1 MKVLCIIQ
9 ARMGSKRLPGKV
21 LLSLD
26 PSWKCSPLSM
36 IVDCASR
43 SKRIWKT
50 IVATTTLPQDDI
62 LEDCCAA
69 WGVACFRGSSENCL
83 ERFYDCA
90 RTCLSSGDAVV
101 RLTADCPLHDS
112 DIIDDVVGFYAGGN
126 YEFVTNSDPPTYP
139 DGMDVEV
146 MSFDALA
153 AAYKNATLPDELE
166 HCTLYIRRRPGI
178 FRSYTHSIRPSFAW
192 MKLSLD
198 DEKDLENIRSI
209 TSKLGSARPS
219 LLAIKTILDGD
230 PVLKRSV
237 TRAEYADRLVPS
249 DQLFCSQ
256 ELIARARRAIPG
268 VSGLLSKKPE
278 RILPVRWPTYFS
290 SASGANVI
298 GSDGIRYIDGSY
310 AGLGAC
316 VLGYADPDVDAAAKK
331 AIDAGVASTLLCPE
345 DVELAELLVEL
356 HPWAQSVRY
365 ARSGGEALAM
375 AVRIARAASG
385 RDNVVFSGYH
395 GWHDWYVAANLAD
408 EQALDDQLIRGVPS
422 SGVPRAL
429 KWTSTPFKHSDTK
442 DFDRAFAI
450 AGNVGVVVVETMRES
465 EDVIPFLRHVVDHAH
480 AAGAVV
486 IFDEVSSGFR
496 ICCGGA
502 HLVAGIAPDIAVFS
516 KAIANGYAMSAVVGT
531 RQVME
536 HVTKS
541 WVSSTNWTERIG
553 PAAAIATIR
562 KFQREHTQDL
572 LVAIGRA
579 AKLAWRRAA
588 AAAKLEISVGGINPL
603 AHFAFVGSDVGEDP
617 QAMRTLYTLEMLKL
631 GWLAPASFYA
641 MAAHTAN
648 DLERFETDAAHAF
661 GVVADAAM
669 GDGVEASLPNGVAE
683 AGFARLA

>member
-1 MKVLCIIQ
+1 MKILCIIQ

-26 PSWKCSPLSM
+26 PSWSCSPLSM
-36 IVDCASR
+36 IVSCASR
-43 SKRIWKT
+43 SKRIWKV
-50 IVATTTLPQDDI
+50 IVATTVLPQDDVI
-62 LEDCCAA
+62 EDFCASH
-69 WGVACFRGSSENCL
+69 GVACFRGSSDNCL

-90 RTCLSSGDAVV
+90 RMCLSSGDAVV

-112 DIIDDVVGFYAGGN
+112 DIIDHVIESYVDGN
-126 YEFVTNSDPPTYP
+126 YEFTTNSDPPTYP

-146 MSFDALA
+146 MSFDALKV
-153 AAYKNATLPDELE
+153 AYMNAKLPDELE
-166 HCTLYIRRRPGI
+166 HCTLYLRRRPGA
-178 FRSYTHSIRPSFAW
+178 FRSCRCDRSPSVSW

-198 DEKDLENIRSI
+198 DEKDLENVRLIVSR
-209 TSKLGSARPS
+209 LGSAMPS
-219 LLAIKTILDGD
+219 LPAIKAIIDSD

-237 TRAEYADRLVPS
+237 TRPEYSNRPIPS
-249 DQLFCSQ
+249 DQLLCGWD
-256 ELIARARRAIPG
+256 LLNRARCAIPG

-278 RILPVRWPTYFS
+278 RILPGRWPTYFS
-290 SASGANVI
+290 SASGSNIV
-298 GSDGIRYIDGSY
+298 GSDGIQYIDGSY

-316 VLGYADPDVDAAAKK
+316 VLGYADPEVDAAVKK

-365 ARSGGEALAM
+365 ARTGGEALAM

-408 EQALDDQLIRGVPS
+408 EQALDNQLIPGVPS

-429 KWTSTPFKHSDTK
+429 RWTATPFKHGYVE
-442 DFDRAFAI
+442 DFERAFTL

-465 EDVIPFLRHVVDHAH
+465 EDVGPFLSFVVAKAH

-502 HLVAGIAPDIAVFS
+502 HLATGVHPDIAVFS
-516 KAIANGYAMSAVVGT
+516 KAIANGYAMSAVIGI
-531 RQVME
+531 QPVME

-562 KFQREHTQDL
+562 KFRREHTQDTL
-572 LVAIGRA
+572 GAIGRA
-579 AKLAWRRAA
+579 AKFAWRRAA
-588 AAAKLEISVGGINPL
+588 SRAKLDILVGGIDPL
-603 AHFAFVGSDVGEDP
+603 AHFSFVGSDVNANP
-617 QAMRTLYTLEMLKL
+617 LAMRTLYTLEMLKR

-641 MAAHTAN
+641 MAAHTAL
-648 DLERFETDAAHAF
+648 DLERFTTDVVRAF

-669 GDGVEASLPNGVAE
+669 GDGVESQLPDGVVE